1 MSTYEQRFGFVCV
14 CVWCVCVCV
23 CVCMCV
29 NYLMVVV
36 STFVR
41 LDVFFYIYILRKGGS
56 GLKT

>member
-1 MSTYEQRFGFVCV
+1 MPTYEQRFGFVCV

-23 CVCMCV
+23 CVFMCV

-41 LDVFFYIYILRKGGS
+41 LDGFFYIYI
-56 GLKT
+56 T